1 MPVFTYIARNN
12 QGGTVTGTQD
22 AKDEKFLASLL
33 RVRGLS
39 IVSVKTPATSA
50 AKHFSFN
57 ISLGRIPVVEKIVF
71 LQNLQV
77 MVRTGFSL
85 GHALDVLAQQTE
97 HKGFQKIIKEITAD
111 VESGITLST
120 ALTKFPK
127 VFPELFV
134 NMVAAGEVSGKL
146 DEVLLRLTTQI
157 KKDHQLI
164 AKVRGALMYPVIV
177 LVAMLVL
184 GTAMMVLVIPK
195 LLSIFN
201 ESGGTLPLPTR
212 ILMGLSNFMQHYIFF
227 IIPGVILFIFIFR
240 WWIHS
245 PRGRMLWHLL
255 LLRLPIVT
263 NSQEN

>member
-1 MPVFTYIARNN
+1 M
-12 QGGTVTGTQD
+12 
-22 AKDEKFLASLL
+22 KS
-33 RVRGLS
+33 S
-39 IVSVKTPATSA
+39 
-50 AKHFSFN
+50 
-57 ISLGRIPVVEKIVF
+57 
-71 LQNLQV
+71 
-77 MVRTGFSL
+77 
-85 GHALDVLAQQTE
+85 
-97 HKGFQKIIKEITAD
+97 
-111 VESGITLST
+111 
-120 ALTKFPK
+120 
-127 VFPELFV
+127 
-134 NMVAAGEVSGKL
+134 
-146 DEVLLRLTTQI
+146 LRLTTQI

-195 LLSIFN
+195 LLGIFN

-245 PRGRMLWHLL
+245 PRGRMLLAPLAPSPPPQLL
-255 LLRLPIVT
+255 S